1 MDVVF
6 YYNQSDDRQI
16 NKVLDSGETFSGSLR
31 DEVSIMNPI
40 VRFDTDAVI
49 RYNYCYIP
57 EFQRYYAITSVVAYR
72 EGLFDVSMDVDV
84 LMSFRNHILQLP
96 CVVDKQT
103 DAVNGDEYIDDSSL
117 VTDNVMYS
125 TVYNFPNGFND
136 TPEFIL
142 ITAG

>member
-16 NKVLDSGETFSGSLR
+16 NKILDTGETFAGSLR
-31 DEVSIMNPI
+31 DEVSIMNPV
-40 VRFDTDAVI
+40 VRFDTDAVL

-57 EFQRYYAITSVVAYR
+57 EFQRYYAITNVVAYR

-84 LMSFRNHILQLP
+84 LMSFRRHILQLP

-103 DAVNGDEYIDDSSL
+103 DVVNGDEYIDDSSL

>member
-16 NKVLDSGETFSGSLR
+16 NKILDTGETFAGSLR
-31 DEVSIMNPI
+31 DEVSIMNPV
-40 VRFDTDAVI
+40 VRFDTDAVL

-57 EFQRYYAITSVVAYR
+57 EFQRYYAITNVVAYR

-84 LMSFRNHILQLP
+84 LMSFRRHILQLP

>member
-1 MDVVF
+1 MDVIF

-16 NKVLDSGETFSGSLR
+16 NKTLDTGETFSGSLR
-31 DEVSIMNPI
+31 DEVSIMNPV
-40 VRFDTDAVI
+40 VRFDTDAVL

-57 EFQRYYAITSVVAYR
+57 EFQRYYAITNVVAYR

-125 TVYNFPNGFND
+125 TVYNFPNGFNN